1 MQKRQT
7 LTKLLPAALIC
18 AAVLSPAGA
27 AEAKNE
33 ITVAVAS
40 TFTTM
45 DPWNAT
51 DTLSQAVAKSFYEGL
66 FKFDR
71 EMNVVPSLAESA
83 ESSPDG
89 MQHVVHLRRGVKFP
103 AARSSAFS
111 FLKTS
116 LHSRCSILTRSASRS
131 SVRIRPSSTVL
142 RIRRL
147 S

>member
-45 DPWNAT
+45 ARGT
-51 DTLSQAVAKSFYEGL
+51 
-66 FKFDR
+66 
-71 EMNVVPSLAESA
+71 
-83 ESSPDG
+83 
-89 MQHVVHLRRGVKFP
+89 RR
-103 AARSSAFS
+103 
-111 FLKTS
+111 
-116 LHSRCSILTRSASRS
+116 TRSL
-131 SVRIRPSSTVL
+131 RPWQSPFMKGSLNSTEK
-142 RIRRL
+142 
-147 S
+147 

>member
-45 DPWNAT
+45 DPVERDGHA
-51 DTLSQAVAKSFYEGL
+51 LSG
-66 FKFDR
+66 
-71 EMNVVPSLAESA
+71 
-83 ESSPDG
+83 
-89 MQHVVHLRRGVKFP
+89 RGK
-103 AARSSAFS
+103 
-111 FLKTS
+111 
-116 LHSRCSILTRSASRS
+116 
-131 SVRIRPSSTVL
+131 VL
-142 RIRRL
+142 L
-147 S
+147 

>member
-71 EMNVVPSLAESA
+71 AMNVVPSLAESDRK
-83 ESSPDG
+83 S
-89 MQHVVHLRRGVKFP
+89 VV
-103 AARSSAFS
+103 
-111 FLKTS
+111 
-116 LHSRCSILTRSASRS
+116 
-131 SVRIRPSSTVL
+131 
-142 RIRRL
+142 
-147 S
+147 

>member
-27 AEAKNE
+27 ADAKNE

-51 DTLSQAVAKSFYEGL
+51 DTLSQAVATL
-66 FKFDR
+66 FR
-71 EMNVVPSLAESA
+71 ALLNRPNRVPTACSMSCTC
-83 ESSPDG
+83 
-89 MQHVVHLRRGVKFP
+89 
-103 AARSSAFS
+103 AAA
-111 FLKTS
+111 
-116 LHSRCSILTRSASRS
+116 
-131 SVRIRPSSTVL
+131 
-142 RIRRL
+142 
-147 S
+147 